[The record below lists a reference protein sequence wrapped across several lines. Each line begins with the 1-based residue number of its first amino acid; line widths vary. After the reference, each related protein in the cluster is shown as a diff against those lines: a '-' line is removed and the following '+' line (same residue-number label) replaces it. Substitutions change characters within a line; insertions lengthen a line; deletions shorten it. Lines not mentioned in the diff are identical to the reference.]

1 MSLKFQKETKRYH
14 EEIMTEN
21 FPSLTRNTRVQIEEA
36 DQIPLRKIKRNPN
49 QTDHK
54 QIAKM

>member
-54 QIAKM
+54 QSAKM